1 MDYEQRH
8 KEVLDAIKKLQ
19 EANPSNDGIQNW
31 VNENFPEL
39 AESEDELIRKEL
51 IEKVKET
58 PACIGFNDKNAVLAW
73 LEKQGEKKSVDNLGP
88 KFKVGDWVVTGY
100 GKVNQI
106 IAVDEDNDGF
116 TLDDDT
122 YFSGSWKDSYHLWS
136 IEDAKDGDV
145 LAVDDD
151 NICIFDGTVE
161 DGIYPFAYCG
171 FTKYGFKFYDGK
183 LPFTHSNVHPATK
196 EQRDLLFQKM
206 HEAGYMWDSKSK
218 QLLSLKAEPSG
229 KQKPAGWSEED
240 ENNIN
245 SIVSRLEVDISYWES
260 RSKTRTNEDE
270 KLINWLKSLRPQ
282 NKWKPSD
289 EQMEALKETCD
300 KRWEPDGLDPL
311 YTLYEYLKKLT
322 E

>member
-1 MDYEQRH
+1 
-8 KEVLDAIKKLQ
+8 
-19 EANPSNDGIQNW
+19 
-31 VNENFPEL
+31 
-39 AESEDELIRKEL
+39 
-51 IEKVKET
+51 
-58 PACIGFNDKNAVLAW
+58 
-73 LEKQGEKKSVDNLGP
+73 
-88 KFKVGDWVVTGY
+88 
-100 GKVNQI
+100 
-106 IAVDEDNDGF
+106 
-116 TLDDDT
+116 
-122 YFSGSWKDSYHLWS
+122 
-136 IEDAKDGDV
+136 
-145 LAVDDD
+145 
-151 NICIFDGTVE
+151 
-161 DGIYPFAYCG
+161 
-171 FTKYGFKFYDGK
+171 
-183 LPFTHSNVHPATK
+183 
-196 EQRDLLFQKM
+196 M

-289 EQMEALKETCD
+289 EQMEALKEACD